1 MSDTFTKLHLED
13 DNLHVVTKQDVQPI
27 LDLNKADRNAN
38 LSRFRRSEEME
49 HVARIPMVVVEDW
62 LNRFGINA
70 MAPSEEDTIR
80 ITALLNSPEYAY
92 LKTRNMKL

>member
-13 DNLHVVTKQDVQPI
+13 DNLHVETKQDVQPI
-27 LDLNKADRNAN
+27 LDLNKADSNAN
-38 LSRFRRSEEME
+38 SSRFRRSEEME

-62 LNRFGINA
+62 INRFGINA

-80 ITALLNSPEYAY
+80 ITALLNSPDYAY

>member
-1 MSDTFTKLHLED
+1 LSDTFTKLHLED
-13 DNLHVVTKQDVQPI
+13 DNLHVETKQDVQPI

-38 LSRFRRSEEME
+38 SSRFRRSEEME

-62 LNRFGINA
+62 INRFGINA

-80 ITALLNSPEYAY
+80 ITALLNSPDYAY